1 MLKKVLVKAYFSIAQ
16 KALRTANTQEDR
28 QKLICQLTDIVP
40 NLSTQY
46 STWEA
51 KKSGEFDLEKLRSI
65 HAFQIS
71 LVLKAISR
79 IDDGTLKDAIT
90 IADIGDSAGTH
101 LAYLKKL
108 LIKKEIL
115 INGVSVNQDANAV
128 RKIRK
133 QGGYALQAKAENIHQ
148 LLGAGEKVDMFLSF
162 QMLEHL
168 MNPALFMHNMATKTS
183 TDRFVITVPFLKS
196 SRVGLK
202 YLRRPQ
208 DSRRF
213 TKINAEN
220 THIFELSPDDWK
232 LLLRF
237 SGWKV
242 VYQER
247 FFMYPSGSFLSLFKY
262 ALRRFDFEGF
272 WGAVLEKDLSEADLY
287 KDW

>member
-1 MLKKVLVKAYFSIAQ
+1 
-16 KALRTANTQEDR
+16 
-28 QKLICQLTDIVP
+28 
-40 NLSTQY
+40 
-46 STWEA
+46 
-51 KKSGEFDLEKLRSI
+51 
-65 HAFQIS
+65 
-71 LVLKAISR
+71 
-79 IDDGTLKDAIT
+79 
-90 IADIGDSAGTH
+90 
-101 LAYLKKL
+101 LKKL

-232 LLLRF
+232 LLFRF